1 MSLTRNFKTRAI
13 KFSAALLLAGLITCA
28 ATFVWG
34 YYNRPILF
42 DENTG
47 SAGYNVDPSSQHN
60 TLYLKL
66 DNLEG
71 NYVSGEALLVFWDK
85 EEAERVGKV
94 KNRWLEFPYLAAP
107 FGSSQDFFLRP
118 VGEDNPNLKP
128 SEGVKLF
135 SRGNPAAYPFDDYVL
150 GFTADVRYGDGT
162 LVNDM
167 ARVKNFGVLVT
178 VNLPNTFRVAKE
190 QDTAKVATP
199 FLVEFE
205 TPRPLREDEFLFH
218 IDRPLW
224 LKAFVVGALLFLL
237 IPLLLILRTPIN
249 NWALDLIAA
258 LVSVAT
264 VRAAIFGASPIIHWI
279 DIWLGAVILLMGSIP
294 LVKVMRA
301 RGE

>member
-1 MSLTRNFKTRAI
+1 MSPIRNFKTRAI
-13 KFSAALLLAGLITCA
+13 KFIAALLLASLITCA

-47 SAGYNVDPSSQHN
+47 SAAYNVDPSSKHN

-66 DNLEG
+66 NRLEG
-71 NYVSGEALLVFWDK
+71 NYISGEALLVFWDK

-94 KNRWLEFPYLAAP
+94 KNRWLEFPYLGAP
-107 FGSSQDFFLRP
+107 FSSSQDFFLSP
-118 VGEDNPNLKP
+118 DVNDTSNLKP
-128 SEGVKLF
+128 AEGVKLF

-150 GFTADVRYGDGT
+150 GFSADVRYGDGT

-178 VNLPNTFRVAKE
+178 VDLPNTLRVAKE
-190 QDTAKVATP
+190 KDTAKVATP
-199 FLVEFE
+199 FLVDFQK
-205 TPRPLREDEFLFH
+205 PRPLREDEFLFY

-264 VRAAIFGASPIIHWI
+264 VRGAIFGASPVIHWI
-279 DIWLGAVILLMGSIP
+279 DIWLGAVVLLMGAVP
-294 LVKVMRA
+294 LVKVMKA
-301 RGE
+301 KSE